1 MKLSEYFLGE
11 LDREAERTRAV
22 LLQVPPDKYDWQPHD
37 KSMKF
42 GPLADMVASVPTWI
56 AIQITQDELDLAPSD
71 GSRMKREPKTTSSAL
86 VQSLDASLETA
97 RTALKK
103 ASDKHLSTHWRLK
116 AGGNVV
122 QEAPRYQMIQDTF
135 NHWSHHR
142 GQMTVY
148 LRLLGAKVPAT
159 YGPSADEQAFR

>member
-11 LDREAERTRAV
+11 LDREANRTREV
-22 LLQVPPDKYDWQPHD
+22 LLQVPPDKYDWKPHD

-42 GPLADMVASVPTWI
+42 GPLADMVAIIPTWI
-56 AIQITQDELDLAPSD
+56 AIQVTQDDLDVAPSD
-71 GSRMKREPKTTSSAL
+71 GSRMKREPKTTSDAL

-116 AGGNVV
+116 AGGKVV